1 MSAID
6 VGGFRSLLST
16 VSVATALILQHHDI
30 EPPTPRND
38 RLGSTFPLT
47 VRGPIRSFLGVA

>member
-30 EPPTPRND
+30 EPPTPRNKATPNNY
-38 RLGSTFPLT
+38 RASALRTPQ
-47 VRGPIRSFLGVA
+47 